1 MHPALHSSC
10 GDPNLRMSACAII
23 AQTGENGKTAN
34 GFLEPLSEHTSAAP
48 VAELQY
54 SPIVGIIQHNT
65 SKRIGTVDNL
75 DTRRIGMEDRPVAL
89 QPEGTLPSGTS
100 LQGRYEIL
108 GVQGLGGMGAVY
120 RARDLRFSAVEKIVA
135 VKEMNNSAPDARL
148 RRIGIQNFERE
159 ANILASL
166 SHPSIPK
173 IFDYFSEGNRSYL
186 VLEFIEGETLEDLLE
201 SNPQPFTQEEAVEW
215 ALQICDVLAYLHSH
229 KPPVVFRDIK
239 PGNLMMRH
247 HDGRIMVID
256 FGIAKVFEHGAR
268 GTMIGTE
275 GYSPPE
281 QYRGAAEPRGDL
293 YALGA
298 TLHHLLTGRDPRLE
312 PPFTFHERP
321 VRQFNANLSPE
332 LEAVVMR
339 SLAYDVQERYAS
351 ATEMALAL
359 SKAVPHRRTGARRGA
374 TGFAP
379 PQEVKPKW
387 RFRCEDEVRSSPRV
401 SDGVLYI
408 GCYDSNLYALD
419 AKDGRFLWKFPTD
432 GGIASTPCI
441 HSDTILLGSE
451 DGNLYAISRE
461 NGELAWRASTQ
472 GSIRSSPRVAYDHC
486 FVGSDDGCVYA
497 FSVEAGRTVWRFQ
510 SAGPIRSTPLV
521 AGEMIY
527 IGSDDGY
534 IYALDL
540 RSGGV
545 KWRHNTNRRV
555 TSSAAIAENL
565 VYIGSADGHL
575 YALNARSGWP
585 VWRFR
590 TRGYVLSTPAVVD
603 NIVYIGSADGHLYA
617 VEAGTGRELWRY
629 DCGSAVTSSPAVNNE
644 VIYVGSNSGA
654 IHAVLAKQGE
664 SVWKFTTGGPVP
676 SSPIVDQQ
684 VVYVGSTDHYVY
696 ALPV

>member
-1 MHPALHSSC
+1 M
-10 GDPNLRMSACAII
+10 GYR
-23 AQTGENGKTAN
+23 T
-34 GFLEPLSEHTSAAP
+34 SEWM
-48 VAELQY
+48 Q
-54 SPIVGIIQHNT
+54 I
-65 SKRIGTVDNL
+65 VDNL
-75 DTRRIGMEDRPVAL
+75 DTRRIGVEDRPVAL
-89 QPEGTLPSGTS
+89 QPEGTLPGGTT
-100 LQGRYEIL
+100 LQGRYEVL
-108 GVQGLGGMGAVY
+108 SVQGVGGMGAVY

-135 VKEMNNSAPDARL
+135 VKEMSNTAPDARL

-173 IFDYFSEGNRSYL
+173 IFDYFSEGQRSYL

-201 SNPQPFTQEEAVEW
+201 ANPQPFTQEEVVEW

-229 KPPVVFRDIK
+229 KPPVIFRDIK

-247 HDGRIMVID
+247 HDGRIMVVD

-293 YALGA
+293 YALAA

-321 VRQFNANLSPE
+321 IRQFNANISPE
-332 LEAVVMR
+332 LESVVMR

-351 ATEMALAL
+351 STEMALAL
-359 SKAVPHRRTGARRGA
+359 SKAVPRRHRGMSPGAS
-374 TGFAP
+374 GFAP

-401 SDGVLYI
+401 ADDVLYI
-408 GCYDSNLYALD
+408 GCYDNNLYALSTD
-419 AKDGRFLWKFPTD
+419 DGAFLWKFPTE
-432 GGIASTPCI
+432 GGIASTPCV
-441 HSDTILLGSE
+441 HNNVVLLGSE
-451 DGNLYAISRE
+451 DGNLYAIDKKS
-461 NGELAWRASTQ
+461 GERVWKSPTQ
-472 GSIRSSPRVAYDHC
+472 GSIRSSPQVAYGHC
-486 FVGSDDGCVYA
+486 FVGSDDCCVYA
-497 FSVEAGRTVWRFQ
+497 LSVDAGRMVWRFQ
-510 SAGPIRSTPLV
+510 SAGPVRSTPLV

-527 IGSDDGY
+527 VGSDDGY

-540 RSGGV
+540 RTGNP
-545 KWRHNTNRRV
+545 KWKYNTNRRV
-555 TSSAAIAENL
+555 TSSATIAENL
-565 VYIGSADGHL
+565 VFIGSADGHL
-575 YALNARSGWP
+575 YAINARSGWP

-590 TRGYVLSTPAVVD
+590 TRGYVLSTPAVSD

-617 VEAGTGRELWRY
+617 VEAGTGRELWKHDTGR
-629 DCGSAVTSSPAVNNE
+629 AITSSPAVYNE
-644 VIYVGSNSGA
+644 VVYVGSNSGA
-654 IHAVLAKQGE
+654 IHAIHAKRGE

-676 SSPIVDQQ
+676 SSPAVEKQ
-684 VVYVGSTDHYVY
+684 VVYIGSTDHYVY
-696 ALPV
+696 AIPV

>member
-1 MHPALHSSC
+1 M
-10 GDPNLRMSACAII
+10 
-23 AQTGENGKTAN
+23 
-34 GFLEPLSEHTSAAP
+34 
-48 VAELQY
+48 
-54 SPIVGIIQHNT
+54 
-65 SKRIGTVDNL
+65 DNL
-75 DTRRIGMEDRPVAL
+75 DTRRIGTEDRPAAL
-89 QPEGTLPSGTS
+89 QPDGTLPSGTT
-100 LQGRYEIL
+100 LQGRYEVL
-108 GVQGLGGMGAVY
+108 KVHGLGGMGAVY

-135 VKEMNNSAPDARL
+135 VKEMNNTAPDARL

-201 SNPQPFTQEEAVEW
+201 DNPQPFTQEEVIEW

-229 KPPVVFRDIK
+229 KPPVIFRDIK

-321 VRQFNANLSPE
+321 IRQFNANLSAE
-332 LEAVVMR
+332 LEAVVTR
-339 SLAYDVQERYAS
+339 SLAYDVQERFAS

-359 SKAVPHRRTGARRGA
+359 SKAVPSRQRRMGSGAS
-374 TGFAP
+374 GFAP
-379 PQEVKPKW
+379 PQEVKPRW
-387 RFRCEDEVRSSPRV
+387 RFRCEDEVRSSARIA
-401 SDGVLYI
+401 DGVVYI
-408 GCYDSNLYALD
+408 GCYDNNLYALK
-419 AKDGRFLWKFPTD
+419 AEDGEFLWKFPTQ
-432 GGIASTPCI
+432 GGIASTPFVDDDLI
-441 HSDTILLGSE
+441 FLGSE
-451 DGNLYAISRE
+451 DSNLYAISRE
-461 NGELAWRASTQ
+461 TGEMAWKAPTQ
-472 GSIRSSPRVAYDHC
+472 GSIRSSAQVAYGHC
-486 FVGSDDGCVYA
+486 FVGSDDCCVYA
-497 FSVEAGRTVWRFQ
+497 FNVEAGRMVWRFQ
-510 SAGPIRSTPLV
+510 SAGPVRSTPLL

-534 IYALDL
+534 VYALDL

-545 KWRHNTNRRV
+545 KWKHNTNRRV
-555 TSSAAIAENL
+555 TSSAIIAENL
-565 VYIGSADGHL
+565 IYIGSADGHL
-575 YALNARSGWP
+575 YALNSRSGWP

-590 TRGYVLSTPAVVD
+590 TRGYVLSTPAAAD

-617 VEAGTGRELWRY
+617 VEAGTGREVWKY
-629 DCGSAVTSSPAVNNE
+629 DTGSAVTSSPAVYND
-644 VIYVGSNSGA
+644 VVYVGSNSGT
-654 IHAVLAKQGE
+654 IHAVHAKHGE
-664 SVWKFTTGGPVP
+664 SAWKFATGGPVP
-676 SSPIVDQQ
+676 SSPKVDQQ
-684 VVYVGSTDHYVY
+684 LVYVGSTDNYVY
-696 ALPV
+696 ALPT

>member
-1 MHPALHSSC
+1 MKHL
-10 GDPNLRMSACAII
+10 
-23 AQTGENGKTAN
+23 
-34 GFLEPLSEHTSAAP
+34 
-48 VAELQY
+48 
-54 SPIVGIIQHNT
+54 T
-65 SKRIGTVDNL
+65 SKRKWTVDNL
-75 DTRRIGMEDRPVAL
+75 DTRKIGMEDRPVAL
-89 QPEGTLPSGTS
+89 QPEGTLPGGMT
-100 LQGRYEIL
+100 LQSRYEIL
-108 GVQGLGGMGAVY
+108 SVQGVGGMGAVY

-173 IFDYFSEGNRSYL
+173 IFDYFSDGQRSYL
-186 VLEFIEGETLEDLLE
+186 VLEFIEGETLEDLLDA
-201 SNPQPFTQEEAVEW
+201 NPQPFTQEEVVEW
-215 ALQICDVLAYLHSH
+215 ALQICDVLAYLHGH
-229 KPPVVFRDIK
+229 KPPVIFRDIK
-239 PGNLMMRH
+239 PGNLMIRL

-321 VRQFNANLSPE
+321 IRQFNANITPE

-339 SLAYDVQERYAS
+339 ALAYDVQERYVS
-351 ATEMALAL
+351 SKEMALAL
-359 SKAVPHRRTGARRGA
+359 SKAVPRRRRGISPGA
-374 TGFAP
+374 AGFAP

-401 SDGVLYI
+401 SDGVVYI
-408 GCYDSNLYALD
+408 GCYDNNLYTLD
-419 AKDGRFLWKFPTD
+419 AGDGTFLWKFPTE

-441 HSDTILLGSE
+441 EKDIILLGSE
-451 DGNLYAISRE
+451 DSNLYAISRAS
-461 NGELAWRASTQ
+461 GELMWKSATQ
-472 GSIRSSPRVAYDHC
+472 DCIRSSPQVAYGHC
-486 FVGSDDGCVYA
+486 FVGSDDGCLYA
-497 FSVEAGRTVWRFQ
+497 FNTDSGRMVWRFQ

-521 AGEMIY
+521 ANEMIY

-540 RSGGV
+540 RSGNV
-545 KWRHNTNRRV
+545 RWKYNTNRRV
-555 TSSAAIAENL
+555 TSSATVAENL
-565 VYIGSADGHL
+565 VFVGSADGHL
-575 YALNARSGWP
+575 YAINARSGWP

-590 TRGYVLSTPAVVD
+590 TRGYVLSTPAVAD
-603 NIVYIGSADGHLYA
+603 DIVYIGSADGHLYA
-617 VEAGTGRELWRY
+617 VEASTGREIWKH
-629 DCGSAVTSSPAVNNE
+629 DTGSAITSSPAVVDE
-644 VIYVGSNSGA
+644 RVYVGSNSGA
-654 IHAVLAKQGE
+654 IHAVEAKRGE
-664 SVWKFTTGGPVP
+664 SLWKFTTGGAVP
-676 SSPIVDQQ
+676 SSPAIEQQ
-684 VVYVGSTDHYVY
+684 VVYIGSTDHYVY
-696 ALPV
+696 ALPA